1 MDSQSSLMMIGGSE
15 GRALLDYSGGG
26 QAGRYA
32 QAKIK
37 RSDFGDDFVWGSA
50 TSAYQV
56 EGAWAT
62 DGKGQSNWDVFS
74 MRTPGKIDGGTNGCV
89 AIDQYNLW
97 KEDVALIKKVGLDSY
112 RFSIAWSRLLP
123 GGRLSAGINKEGI
136 KYYSDLIDLLLK
148 EGIEPCATIFHWD
161 VPQCLEDEY
170 GGFLSPRIVK
180 DYCEFAE
187 LCFWE
192 FGDRVKNWITL
203 NEPWTFTYQGYVSGT
218 MPPGRGATS
227 AEPVKNIPH
236 HRCRLGA
243 PFEICPD
250 GNPGTEP
257 YIVAHHLILTHAA
270 AVEIYR
276 QRYQAHQGGKI
287 GVTNVSK
294 WFEPLNDTAA
304 DKEAALRAVDFML
317 GWFVAPVVT
326 GDYPPIM
333 RKLVGDRLPSF
344 SPEQT
349 KLVKGSYDFLGI
361 NYYTTN
367 YATNSPRK
375 PGDKLSYETDQDL
388 IISTERDGMP
398 IGPKGGSDWMYIVP
412 FGIYKLLVHTKK
424 TYNNPIIHITENGVD
439 EVNDTTKT
447 VAEARIDDMR
457 IKYHQDHLYY
467 VKKAMDEGVDV
478 KSYYIWSM
486 FDNYEWAEGYKV
498 RFGIFYVDF
507 LNGRL
512 TRFPKTSAI
521 WFMNFLGKK
530 PALLKRQAEAN
541 EQEYGSV
548 KRLRSSS

>member
-1 MDSQSSLMMIGGSE
+1 MDSQSSLMMIGGSD
-15 GRALLDYSGGG
+15 GQALLDYSGGG

-32 QAKIK
+32 RAKIK

-62 DGKGQSNWDVFS
+62 DGKGPSNWDVFS
-74 MRTPGKIDGGTNGCV
+74 MRTPGKINGGTNGCV
-89 AIDQYNLW
+89 AIDQYHLW

-136 KYYSDLIDLLLK
+136 KFYSDLIDLLLA

-161 VPQCLEDEY
+161 VPQCLEEEY

-192 FGDRVKNWITL
+192 FGDRVKHWITL
-203 NEPWTFTYQGYVSGT
+203 NEPWTFTFQGYVEGT

-227 AEPVKNIPH
+227 AEPVKTIPH
-236 HRCRLGA
+236 HRCRYGV

-257 YIVAHHLILTHAA
+257 YIVAHHLILSHAA

-276 QRYQAHQGGKI
+276 QRYQTHQGGKI

-294 WFEPLNDTAA
+294 WFEPLNDTTT

-375 PGDKLSYETDQDL
+375 PCTKLSYKTDQDVEIL
-388 IISTERDGMP
+388 R
-398 IGPKGGSDWMYIVP
+398 
-412 FGIYKLLVHTKK
+412 
-424 TYNNPIIHITENGVD
+424 VD

-447 VAEARIDDMR
+447 VAEARIDEMR

-467 VKKAMDEGVDV
+467 VKKAMDEGVNV

-486 FDNYEWAEGYKV
+486 FDNYEWAEGYSV

-521 WFMNFLGKK
+521 WFMNFLEK
-530 PALLKRQAEAN
+530 PALLKRQAEEN
-541 EQEYGSV
+541 EKEYGSA
-548 KRLRSSS
+548 KRLRSSKV